1 MYMEGY
7 DNIDWETSSGEK
19 VKDVKSRNKACE
31 GKIDIISH
39 EPILK
44 DDGVELDKQCY
55 SKKSLNNYFDSV
67 GRQNAVIPHNRRP
80 MTIDD
85 FDNMHYGGR
94 IMKKRRNTMKRINT
108 KKRISK
114 KQKTTLRK
122 KQINMKGGFS
132 PVQDGWILSHGITQ
146 EQLNQIIESGIE
158 FEDLVTIINNIA
170 EENEHINS
178 DAFALLIM
186 NAVNNR
192 GNISDLSSISRNSS
206 VHSLESNGPLRLSD
220 LEVSTDSDEGYTTR
234 ESIEPDEEDLWGG
247 KKKRK
252 VSHKKSTK
260 RKTKKTHKKRT
271 RKNRHLKGGM
281 CYGNGVGANSYD
293 PNFSIYNTRELQLFP
308 YRPAN

>member
-7 DNIDWETSSGEK
+7 DNIDWETSSGVK
-19 VKDVKSRNKACE
+19 VDDVKARNKACE

-39 EPILK
+39 EPISEG
-44 DDGVELDKQCY
+44 DGVELDKQCY

-80 MTIDD
+80 MAIDD
-85 FDNMHYGGR
+85 FDLMQYGGR
-94 IMKKRRNTMKRINT
+94 IMKKRRNTMKRINK
-108 KKRISK
+108 KKRTSK
-114 KQKTTLRK
+114 RTNPRQKR
-122 KQINMKGGFS
+122 INMKGGFS
-132 PVQDGWILSHGITQ
+132 PVQDRWILAFGITQ

-192 GNISDLSSISRNSS
+192 GNVSDLSSISRNSS

-220 LEVSTDSDEGYTTR
+220 LEVSTDSEEGYTTR
-234 ESIEPDEEDLWGG
+234 ESIELDDEELWGG

-252 VSHKKSTK
+252 VSRKKLTK
-260 RKTKKTHKKRT
+260 RKSKKTHKKRT